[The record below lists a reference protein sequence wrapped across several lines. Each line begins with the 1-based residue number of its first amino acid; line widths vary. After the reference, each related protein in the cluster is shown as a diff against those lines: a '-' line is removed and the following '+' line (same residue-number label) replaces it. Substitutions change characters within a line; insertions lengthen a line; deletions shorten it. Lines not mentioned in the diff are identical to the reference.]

1 MFWKLDDDT
10 LINIHHVAAFS
21 KNADGSASMALGV
34 SGATV
39 DLTKEQA
46 DSFWSHV
53 TVLTV
58 NP

>member
-1 MFWKLDDDT
+1 MFWQLDDDT
-10 LINIHHVAAFS
+10 LINVDHIAAFH

-46 DSFWSHV
+46 DLFWASAV
-53 TVLTV
+53 RMKV
-58 NP
+58 NV